1 VHGLVDKHQAATS
14 GDGNIRNLP
23 PTLVLNLTADHVF
36 LQQRLTNART
46 SSQIRRSPAGRSD
59 QTECTASSSGG
70 KLEKMS
76 QSAPASTWGNFEH
89 IPKESAIRRR
99 VCAID
104 NGLCNGNQSIY
115 YIYGT
120 VGNALSGNRRIT
132 AQIARRNF
140 SSSTTGSQRPDQ
152 RQGKRQSHLGSQRQ
166 GCKEQQQDLSA
177 YMGCRTRRT
186 APV

>member
-1 VHGLVDKHQAATS
+1 MGWLINTKTATS

-36 LQQRLTNART
+36 LQQRLNQCPDIITN
-46 SSQIRRSPAGRSD
+46 QEDLLPVVLIRRVYGQFFRWQAENEPVCARFNM
-59 QTECTASSSGG
+59 G
-70 KLEKMS
+70 KL
-76 QSAPASTWGNFEH
+76 EH

-120 VGNALSGNRRIT
+120 SR
-132 AQIARRNF
+132 
-140 SSSTTGSQRPDQ
+140 
-152 RQGKRQSHLGSQRQ
+152 
-166 GCKEQQQDLSA
+166 
-177 YMGCRTRRT
+177 
-186 APV
+186 